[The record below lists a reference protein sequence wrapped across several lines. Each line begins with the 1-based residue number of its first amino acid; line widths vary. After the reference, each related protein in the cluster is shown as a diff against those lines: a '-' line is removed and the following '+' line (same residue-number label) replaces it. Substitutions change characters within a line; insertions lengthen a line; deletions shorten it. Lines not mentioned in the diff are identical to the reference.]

1 MQTKKVKLAAGRVR
15 YYFNPLFNSLFSL
28 IIINMVTRCCGNI
41 YLGIIVLYAYVK
53 FFMCIKN
60 NRDVCRVYMVQTQ
73 EALL

>member
-15 YYFNPLFNSLFSL
+15 YYFNPFFNSLFSL
-28 IIINMVTRCCGNI
+28 IINMVTRRCGNI

-60 NRDVCRVYMVQTQ
+60 NRDV
-73 EALL
+73 